1 MRVRT
6 FDLMNARITAHE
18 LDRLAH
24 RIAAD
29 GIVAHEPA
37 VQHVARR
44 AVALG
49 VAPTPTAI
57 LADRTA
63 PPIARERAF
72 ARVVAALERERQ
84 RSLLA
89 A

>member
-1 MRVRT
+1 
-6 FDLMNARITAHE
+6 MNTRITPQE

-24 RIAAD
+24 RISHD
-29 GIVAHEPA
+29 GIIAHELF
-37 VQHVARR
+37 VQHIARR
-44 AVALG
+44 AAAFG

-57 LADRTA
+57 LADRSA
-63 PPIARERAF
+63 PPVARERAF